1 MKNSFFSPFFQRLF
15 LTGLLISIGISALI
29 LVSGSIRASVILNFA
44 GSLAIIIF
52 VGIALEN
59 RIRKIFLAITDYA
72 KGNLKS
78 RISLEENDDWK
89 ELGKTLNRIMES
101 CERKTGEAESEK
113 NKLAVILHYLT
124 EGVLAVDAENRIL
137 MANPSAEMIL
147 GHSED
152 QMQGKLLMEI
162 FRNPEAGE
170 LLENVIAENG
180 KIHCNLNFSSGPD
193 KKILKTTAVGIGHEK
208 DMMRGLLFFQD
219 ATEMMRLEALRRDF
233 VANVSHELKTPLTS
247 LRGFI
252 ETLREGALK
261 DTEKAV
267 YFLKIMEEDAGRLS
281 RLIDDLLDL
290 SRIESRE
297 VILNREP
304 LDLNDEIAWLVDLFE
319 SRLKQRSIQVHSNVS
334 SSLPKVK
341 ADSDRLRQILVN
353 LMDNAVKFSHD
364 YGTIIFDAKV
374 EANHIMI
381 SITDSGIGIP
391 EAKIG
396 RIFERFFR
404 VDSARSRDLGGTG
417 LGLSIV
423 KHLVEAHGGTI
434 VCMSKPGKGSTFQ
447 FSLPL

>member
-1 MKNSFFSPFFQRLF
+1 MKISSFSPFFQRL
-15 LTGLLISIGISALI
+15 LLIGLLISAGVSALI
-29 LVSGSIRASVILNFA
+29 LVSGAIATAVILSFA
-44 GSLAIIIF
+44 GSLGGIIF
-52 VGIALEN
+52 VGISLEN
-59 RIRKIFLAITDYA
+59 RMRKIFLVITDYA

-89 ELGKTLNRIMES
+89 ELGKILNRIMES
-101 CERKTGEAESEK
+101 YERKTAEAEAEK

-124 EGVLAVDAENRIL
+124 EGVLAVDSENRIL

-152 QMQGKLLMEI
+152 QMREKLLMEI

-170 LLENVIAENG
+170 LLENVIAEKR
-180 KIHCNLNFSSGPD
+180 KIHCNLNFSNGPD
-193 KKILKTTAVGIGHEK
+193 KKVLKTTAVGIGTEK
-208 DMMRGLLFFQD
+208 DSMRGLLFFQD

-261 DTEKAV
+261 DTEKAA
-267 YFLKIMEEDAGRLS
+267 YFLRIMEEDAGRLS

-297 VILNREP
+297 VILNLEP
-304 LDLNDEIAWLVDLFE
+304 LDLNGEVSWLIGLFE
-319 SRLKQRSIQVHSNVS
+319 SRLKQRSIQVQNKIHSA
-334 SSLPKVK
+334 LPKAN
-341 ADSDRLRQILVN
+341 ADSDRLRQVLVN

-364 YGTIIFDAKV
+364 YGTIVFDAKV
-374 EANHIMI
+374 AGKHLLV
-381 SITDSGIGIP
+381 SVSDSGIGIP

-404 VDSARSRDLGGTG
+404 VDSARSRDLGGSG

-434 VCMSKPGKGSTFQ
+434 VCRSRPGKGSSFE
-447 FSLPL
+447 FSLPI